1 MRLLFFC
8 LAILTSFVGYS
19 QAPLLND
26 EIQYSPDGKFD
37 KVFDHYGNEYSLE
50 DLKIDT
56 TSVLKKVTPFTTCNT
71 GYFKLYLEDGSGFEV
86 FDNNTPTAI
95 GQLHAQR
102 RAVLCQLFFDLSQF
116 ITPVNPSTPVNIYV
130 RSFVNNLVSPP
141 SGVGAYSSSV
151 YLAPGI
157 TTNQGGGIIDNAIW
171 QTINSGID
179 PFTNF
184 SSPVNSLNSASASFY
199 HGIIAFNFSN
209 PAIWHQNLTVC
220 PSNLIDLYSTGLHE
234 ITHSLGFASLINA
247 SGLSKLGASY
257 PYFSRYDTFLK
268 TSNGI
273 NLLTNTGSCGSL
285 YKYIFNPQLNT
296 TVLSTNGTNCTD
308 PNLIQF
314 AGSVNKKVY
323 TSTTF
328 DPGSSLSHFED
339 LCHPNYYPNNSYYV
353 MSDGNYNTSLSG
365 QFYSKRYLKEEE
377 RKVLCDLGYK
387 VSNFFGS
394 YPYPNTTQCGGNQI
408 VGVNDGIIVNS
419 GIITYQNVYIMGTG
433 AQVISNFLT
442 NDFNPN
448 PSTLTFE
455 CPQSVFGLGSAS
467 QLNANQI
474 LYTPSASSNGG
485 VDLIRYVPK
494 DLNGNKGN
502 ITYIYVYLIKDGC
515 TPSACS
521 NMVNNGDFESSS
533 GCYNLNNG
541 SASKCWTNFRG
552 SSDLFSLLGGCT
564 GHPNYNLPTSLSN
577 PPSPTWNNITTNKFF
592 RGLYGGIDVNG
603 VSMYEGMQNKLNSPL
618 LPGETY
624 VISFKAKMAN
634 TNPYYNKTKLVIAG
648 SNGPVFSS
656 TGSLNPL
663 PNLLNEIKVVEI

>member
-1 MRLLFFC
+1 
-8 LAILTSFVGYS
+8 
-19 QAPLLND
+19 
-26 EIQYSPDGKFD
+26 
-37 KVFDHYGNEYSLE
+37 
-50 DLKIDT
+50 
-56 TSVLKKVTPFTTCNT
+56 
-71 GYFKLYLEDGSGFEV
+71 
-86 FDNNTPTAI
+86 
-95 GQLHAQR
+95 
-102 RAVLCQLFFDLSQF
+102 
-116 ITPVNPSTPVNIYV
+116 
-130 RSFVNNLVSPP
+130 
-141 SGVGAYSSSV
+141 
-151 YLAPGI
+151 
-157 TTNQGGGIIDNAIW
+157 
-171 QTINSGID
+171 
-179 PFTNF
+179 
-184 SSPVNSLNSASASFY
+184 
-199 HGIIAFNFSN
+199 
-209 PAIWHQNLTVC
+209 
-220 PSNLIDLYSTGLHE
+220 
-234 ITHSLGFASLINA
+234 
-247 SGLSKLGASY
+247 
-257 PYFSRYDTFLK
+257 
-268 TSNGI
+268 
-273 NLLTNTGSCGSL
+273 
-285 YKYIFNPQLNT
+285 
-296 TVLSTNGTNCTD
+296 
-308 PNLIQF
+308 

-663 PNLLNEIKVVEI
+663 PNLLNEIKVVEIPFNNSWNAYNFVFSVENNSLPLNNIQIINGFYLVNLSNDIHSYVYLDDFSIKNINDYLFFTPLTTNCDNSQYDLNNSVNIPNGVFSGNGIVNVHFFDPVSAGVGTHIITYTIDGCTSTSATIEVGATIVTPLFTQIQPICFGELWNTPLPTTSLNGIS